1 MQIIVPLVV
10 LLSIA
15 GLLAAFAAT
24 REKKETRIIF
34 CLAGMV
40 IMSTIVA
47 SIIYPLGPYYF
58 RVKAYQGNI
67 EIKEFITDIQKDLAS
82 KDQKLAKEKIEFI
95 LEHWDETEFI
105 ENNPEYGTW
114 IGDRVDKSKL
124 LKYRTEPDAGG
135 NG

>member
-1 MQIIVPLVV
+1 MQIILPLV

-24 REKKETRIIF
+24 RKKKETRIIS

-47 SIIYPLGPYYF
+47 SIIYPLGPYYL
-58 RVKAYQGNI
+58 RVKAYQGNR
-67 EIKEFITDIQKDLAS
+67 ELKEFLTDIQTDLAS

-114 IGDRVDKSKL
+114 IGERVEKSKL
-124 LKYRTEPDAGG
+124 LKDRTEPDAGG